1 MDIMNVWLTE
11 QHQNTQSTIKET
23 AEKLKENCKSAMTI
37 TASKIT
43 QIRVYTVEKMEKIL
57 TLGIEH

>member
-1 MDIMNVWLTE
+1 MNVWLTE